1 MKTDKIAVIVFGIL
15 LAIEITAIIINRTDE
30 TGMITPSGDRPP
42 VLEFNADPNCIIEII
57 DPDEIQWWYT
67 ENTAFDPNILWDSTL
82 TVYDL
87 SIPELYDI
95 CIEINGVKVVFK
107 WDDGK
112 FDVVYDANDLSGAAD
127 TFFTYMLPY
136 LNEHIEAKA
145 RGLTKEKRAMY
156 ITSFTDDGLVGDIQS
171 LFPIDPNALIT
182 VDEFMLNLFVEWK
195 TLLNSVENL

>member
-15 LAIEITAIIINRTDE
+15 LAIGITAMIIKRTDE

-42 VLEFNADPNCIIEII
+42 VLEFNADPN
-57 DPDEIQWWYT
+57 
-67 ENTAFDPNILWDSTL
+67 
-82 TVYDL
+82 
-87 SIPELYDI
+87 

-145 RGLTKEKRAMY
+145 EELLKSR
-156 ITSFTDDGLVGDIQS
+156 
-171 LFPIDPNALIT
+171 N
-182 VDEFMLNLFVEWK
+182 VDNPVRCR
-195 TLLNSVENL
+195 